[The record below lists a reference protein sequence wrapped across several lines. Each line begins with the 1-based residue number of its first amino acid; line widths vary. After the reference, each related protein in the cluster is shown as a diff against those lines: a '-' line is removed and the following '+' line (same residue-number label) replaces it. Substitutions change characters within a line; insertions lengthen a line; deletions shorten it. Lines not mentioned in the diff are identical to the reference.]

1 MKDIHFHLPN
11 ERIERLES
19 LALVFLNAYK
29 RSFLFLHICPM
40 KVVSCDQWHCFAVVE
55 TREAQIM
62 KIVYPVVRYNTF

>member
-29 RSFLFLHICPM
+29 RSFLFLHIW
-40 KVVSCDQWHCFAVVE
+40 SNESGQL
-55 TREAQIM
+55 
-62 KIVYPVVRYNTF
+62 